1 MTIVVTYLASDTAKN
16 RRRARRSALREEINA
31 DGRLARKIAV
41 AGTGCSLTVS
51 RAINS
56 PSLRSK
62 HESGSACLP
71 EVALYQAGHRTVR
84 KDATH
89 ITK

>member
-1 MTIVVTYLASDTAKN
+1 MN
-16 RRRARRSALREEINA
+16 
-31 DGRLARKIAV
+31 
-41 AGTGCSLTVS
+41 
-51 RAINS
+51 

-71 EVALYQAGHRTVR
+71 EIALYQAGHRTVR

-89 ITK
+89 IVK

>member
-1 MTIVVTYLASDTAKN
+1 MKARELRKRLRAEAHREQLAFAGRID
-16 RRRARRSALREEINA
+16 RAYKKLS
-31 DGRLARKIAV
+31 
-41 AGTGCSLTVS
+41 TGCSLTVS

-71 EVALYQAGHRTVR
+71 DVALYQAGHRTVR

-89 ITK
+89 IIK

>member
-1 MTIVVTYLASDTAKN
+1 MKARELRK
-16 RRRARRSALREEINA
+16 RLRAEAHREQL
-31 DGRLARKIAV
+31 DYVGRIDRAYMKLS
-41 AGTGCSLTVS
+41 TGCSLTVS

-89 ITK
+89 IVK